1 MRFRSFLSPVGLP
14 RLGNR
19 PYPKCCLYYLQ
30 ILRSDSPPVI
40 STTPAPSPRSAPPPV
55 LGSEVRAVGLESP
68 ALDVPAT
75 LSAALF
81 VPIPSCPNAG
91 MLPPPLRAAPLS
103 PDPAPGCWP
112 VTIW

>member
-1 MRFRSFLSPVGLP
+1 MRFRRFLSPLSLP

-19 PYPKCCLYYLQ
+19 PYPKCCLYYRKG
-30 ILRSDSPPVI
+30 LRTDSPPVT

-55 LGSEVRAVGLESP
+55 LGSELRAAALESP

-81 VPIPSCPNAG
+81 VPMLSCPNPG
-91 MLPPPLRAAPLS
+91 TLPPPLRTARLRMASLS
-103 PDPAPGCWP
+103 PDPAPGC
-112 VTIW
+112 